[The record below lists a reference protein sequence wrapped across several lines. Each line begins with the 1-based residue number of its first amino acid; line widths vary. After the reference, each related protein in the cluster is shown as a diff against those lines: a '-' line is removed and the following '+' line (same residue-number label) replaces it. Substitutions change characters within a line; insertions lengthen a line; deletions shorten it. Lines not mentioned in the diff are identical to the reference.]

1 MAPGFGTTA
10 TYQFFR
16 TERWL
21 GRIEAIY
28 NGKYVPVGNSD
39 DVLDH
44 ILAFFLNCCHI
55 KDWLQN
61 GPEWHDDV
69 DPKLKKMAIEQFVTE
84 SPALC
89 ICTDLCNGN
98 KHFRVD
104 KRPLRSGSVPEL
116 HRVHCRV
123 DITAEEPLKTNS
135 YTFRTE
141 RGLED
146 AYTLALECFESWKL
160 FIRESTT
167 ESFAISPI
175 AIRSTSQAIRI
186 EDHGLQI

>member
-1 MAPGFGTTA
+1 
-10 TYQFFR
+10 
-16 TERWL
+16 
-21 GRIEAIY
+21 
-28 NGKYVPVGNSD
+28 
-39 DVLDH
+39 
-44 ILAFFLNCCHI
+44 
-55 KDWLQN
+55 
-61 GPEWHDDV
+61 
-69 DPKLKKMAIEQFVTE
+69 
-84 SPALC
+84 
-89 ICTDLCNGN
+89 
-98 KHFRVD
+98 
-104 KRPLRSGSVPEL
+104 
-116 HRVHCRV
+116 
-123 DITAEEPLKTNS
+123 LKTNS